1 VAILISLRF
10 HRWSAWTLLGLFA
23 IQLPLMS
30 TTARFVLSG
39 IYLGIALVVLVL
51 HRRQLLP
58 TLLAP
63 FRGVRADDALA
74 PDGDGDDQREPA
86 LAAR

>member
-1 VAILISLRF
+1 
-10 HRWSAWTLLGLFA
+10 
-23 IQLPLMS
+23 
-30 TTARFVLSG
+30 VLSG